1 MKSLRESE
9 QNGTTLLEGY
19 LTPAQLAQQLGVSVR
34 TLSRWHAQR
43 IGPARCTVGKLILY
57 RINAVHEWLEGRE
70 NEPVRGQRRA
80 RR

>member
-1 MKSLRESE
+1 MKHPRESG
-9 QNGTTLLEGY
+9 QNGATLLEGY
-19 LTPAQLAQQLGVSVR
+19 LAPAQLAEQLGVSVR

-57 RINAVHEWLEGRE
+57 RIDAVHEWLEGRE